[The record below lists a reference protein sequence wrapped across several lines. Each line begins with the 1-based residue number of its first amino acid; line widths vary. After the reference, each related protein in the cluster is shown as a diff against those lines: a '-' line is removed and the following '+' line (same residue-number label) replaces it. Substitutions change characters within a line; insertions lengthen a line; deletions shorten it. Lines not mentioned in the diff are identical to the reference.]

1 MLILAGITIA
11 TLFGDNGVIK
21 KAQKAKEETDRTAI
35 EEQEGLNKTE
45 ADMANAIK
53 ENDEVE
59 IVDKWTQPD
68 PLKPEVTNGEI
79 TLKIGDY
86 VDYDCRKS
94 DATYTSP
101 ASKSGHTVDQV
112 FKANEYQYG
121 WRVLGVDKNTK
132 QLQLIS
138 EDFVQPIEGGKQS
151 GVRQVYK
158 LAGQNGYENGADE
171 LNKICSIYGTGRG
184 ATSARIVNVDDID
197 WVTGYNPN
205 NTGVKDKSQ
214 TGSGKKFG
222 EGKIYEYGNNVKYT
236 LLTTGVKYEP
246 TNSAS
251 SGTSTDY
258 KSFTYY
264 DETSRTWKTLKENES
279 VILKGSAYNYF
290 PTTLSNGDDITATVG
305 ITSTSSEYK
314 MLFTNSS
321 TGADTANAGNTTN
334 VKYWLGTSSVYTDL
348 GRVNAGFLYIYEGR
362 VHYNSLYHSN
372 GVNNTSQYYGIRP
385 VVALNSKVV
394 LKDSGTMKDGC
405 KLYNMSL

>member
-1 MLILAGITIA
+1 M

-21 KAQKAKEETDRTAI
+21 KAQKAKEETDRTTI
-35 EEQEGLNKTE
+35 EEQEGLNRTE
-45 ADMANAIK
+45 QDMVNAIK
-53 ENDEVE
+53 GNEPKENE
-59 IVDKWTQPD
+59 WTQPD
-68 PLKPEVTNGEI
+68 PLSTEITNGEI

-86 VDYDCRKS
+86 VDYSCENS
-94 DATYTSP
+94 TATYTSP
-101 ASKSGHTVDQV
+101 ASNSGHTVDQV

-138 EDFVQPIEGGKQS
+138 EDFAQPTQGGKQS

-158 LAGQNGYENGADE
+158 LAGQNGY
-171 LNKICSIYGTGRG
+171 
-184 ATSARIVNVDDID
+184 
-197 WVTGYNPN
+197 
-205 NTGVKDKSQ
+205 
-214 TGSGKKFG
+214 
-222 EGKIYEYGNNVKYT
+222 
-236 LLTTGVKYEP
+236 
-246 TNSAS
+246 
-251 SGTSTDY
+251 Y

-264 DETSRTWKTLKENES
+264 DETRRTWKTLKENES

-321 TGADTANAGNTTN
+321 TGADATNAGNTTN
-334 VKYWLGTSSVYTDL
+334 IKYWLGTSCVYTDE
-348 GRVNAGFLYIYEGR
+348 GRVNTGFLYIYEGR
-362 VHYNSLYHSN
+362 VHYNFIYHSN
-372 GVNNTSQYYGIRP
+372 GVNNTSQCYGVRP
-385 VVALNSKVV
+385 VVTLSSRVI